1 MLSPRREVARVE
13 FGEGVKMKAMKPMRW
28 QLLFAGGLVAGSAV
42 LYLVHYF
49 VFRDAEHIYLWSF
62 TSFAFLPISVLV
74 VTVIINRLLVQR
86 EKNTKLQKLN
96 MVIGAFFSEVG
107 THLLVCFSDLDPD
120 LEKLRNELIVDNR
133 WTKARFQTVRRR
145 LRQHRYVVDIAKAD
159 LAAMRAFLGEKRDFL
174 LRLLENPNLLEHEV
188 FTALLRAVFHLTE
201 ELAYRDS
208 LDALPESDRDHLAGD
223 IRRAY
228 AILVGQW
235 VDYMR
240 HMKEHYPYLFSLAMR
255 TNPFDE
261 TATPIVQE

>member
-1 MLSPRREVARVE
+1 
-13 FGEGVKMKAMKPMRW
+13 MKTMKPGRW
-28 QLLFAGGLVAGSAV
+28 QLLFGGGLVVVSAI
-42 LYLVHYF
+42 LYFVHYL
-49 VFRDAEHIYLWSF
+49 VFRDAGHIFLWSL
-62 TSFAFLPISVLV
+62 TNLAFLPISILV
-74 VTVIINRLLVQR
+74 VTLIINRLLVQR

-120 LEKLRNELIVDNR
+120 LEQLRNGLIVDNR
-133 WTKARFQTVRRR
+133 WTKARFQAVRRK
-145 LRQHRYVVDIAKAD
+145 LRRHAYTIDMPKAD
-159 LAAMRAFLGEKRDFL
+159 LAAIRAFLGEKRDFL

-201 ELAYRDS
+201 ELGYRES
-208 LDALPESDRDHLAGD
+208 LEALPDVDRDHLAGD

-255 TNPFDE
+255 TNPFDK
-261 TATPIVQE
+261 TASPIVQE